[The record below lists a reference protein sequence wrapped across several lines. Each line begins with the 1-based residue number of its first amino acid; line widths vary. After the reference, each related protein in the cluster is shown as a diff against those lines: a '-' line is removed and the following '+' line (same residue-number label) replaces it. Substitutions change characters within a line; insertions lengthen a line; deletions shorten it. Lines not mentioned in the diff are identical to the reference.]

1 MAQTIRDLTDLKG
14 AEVVLRV
21 DFNVPLKDG
30 TITDDTRI
38 RRALPTIAYLRE
50 QGCKTVI
57 CSHLGRPDGRTDA
70 ALSLEPAAAR
80 LAELLDAE
88 VLFSPDITGD
98 GVEEIARSLSEG
110 EVLVLENL
118 RFHPGEKAGAL
129 DFSAELARLGK
140 VYVNDAFGTMHRKDA
155 SIAGVPTMM
164 EKAAV
169 GLLVGTE
176 IEALNKLVDSP
187 SRPFVGILGGAKVS
201 DKINVVD
208 ALTRKCDILIVGGA
222 MAYTFLKAQGVDVGG
237 SRVESN
243 KVKHAQRVLE
253 RCESRGV
260 QVLLP
265 VDHVVAEALAEDAET
280 DIVTEIDENKMGL
293 DIGPE
298 TIATYAKAIAGA
310 KTIFWNGPMGVF
322 EMEPFSNGTKMIAEA
337 VAKSDGY
344 SVIGG
349 GDSAAAVAKFELA
362 DQVSHVSTGGGA
374 SLAFVEGT
382 TLPGIRAITERK
394 N

>member
-1 MAQTIRDLTDLKG
+1 M
-14 AEVVLRV
+14 
-21 DFNVPLKDG
+21 
-30 TITDDTRI
+30 
-38 RRALPTIAYLRE
+38 
-50 QGCKTVI
+50 
-57 CSHLGRPDGRTDA
+57 
-70 ALSLEPAAAR
+70 
-80 LAELLDAE
+80 
-88 VLFSPDITGD
+88 
-98 GVEEIARSLSEG
+98 
-110 EVLVLENL
+110 VLENL

-129 DFSAELARLGK
+129 DFSGELARLGK

-187 SRPFVGILGGAKVS
+187 RRPFVGILGGAKVS

-208 ALTRKCDILIVGGA
+208 ALTRKCDTLIVGGA

-260 QVLLP
+260 KVLLP

-280 DIVTEIDENKMGL
+280 EIVTEIAENKMGL

-298 TIATYAKAIAGA
+298 TIATYTEAIAEA
-310 KTIFWNGPMGVF
+310 ETIFWNGPMGVF
-322 EMEPFSNGTKMIAEA
+322 EMEAFSNGTKMVADA
-337 VAKSDGY
+337 VAKSKGY

-362 DQVSHVSTGGGA
+362 DEVSHVSTGGGA

-382 TLPGIRAITERK
+382 ALPGIRAITERK

>member
-1 MAQTIRDLTDLKG
+1 MTQTIRDLKDLKG
-14 AEVVLRV
+14 AEVLLRV

-30 TITDDTRI
+30 SITDDTRI
-38 RRALPTIAYLRE
+38 RRAIPTIAYLRE

-57 CSHLGRPDGRTDA
+57 CSHLGRPDGRPDA
-70 ALSLEPAAAR
+70 SLSLEPAAAR

-88 VLFSPDITGD
+88 VVFSPEITGD

-110 EVLVLENL
+110 DIMVLENL

-129 DFSAELARLGK
+129 DFSGELARLGK

-176 IEALNKLVDSP
+176 IEALNKLVESP

-208 ALTRKCDILIVGGA
+208 ALTRKCDTLIVGGA

-237 SRVESN
+237 SRIEPN
-243 KVKHAQRVLE
+243 KLKHAQRVLE

-260 QVLLP
+260 KVLLP
-265 VDHVVAEALAEDAET
+265 VDHVVAEAIAENAET
-280 DIVTEIDENKMGL
+280 DIVTEIGENKMGL

-298 TIATYAKAIAGA
+298 TIAAYTEAIAEAG
-310 KTIFWNGPMGVF
+310 TIFWNGPMGVF
-322 EMEPFSNGTKMIAEA
+322 EIEAFSNGTKMVAEA
-337 VAKSDGY
+337 VAKSKGY

-349 GDSAAAVAKFELA
+349 GDSAAAVAQFELA
-362 DQVSHVSTGGGA
+362 DEVSHVSTGGGA
-374 SLAFVEGT
+374 SLAYVEGT
-382 TLPGIRAITERK
+382 ALPGIRAITERK